1 MSFQV
6 LTIKVGQRLL
16 DLRLQP
22 LWLRQPPHWNPAS
35 RHSSLCPITGCSF
48 SYWPGRHNTGKTSNT
63 PLISPSWRTNQA
75 TCCSHHLEICSDSV
89 SLSNVKG
96 AQNTP
101 GYTFP
106 SQSSISCQHAHTPV
120 TLDDSLICYA
130 FEPFRTFLKITKE
143 ANVKF
148 QVIFQISILN
158 SETLWVT

>member
-96 AQNTP
+96 AQNTQGTP
-101 GYTFP
+101 FQARVP
-106 SQSSISCQHAHTPV
+106 SLV
-120 TLDDSLICYA
+120 NMLTLQWLLMTLSYVMPLNLSGPSL
-130 FEPFRTFLKITKE
+130 RLQKK
-143 ANVKF
+143 
-148 QVIFQISILN
+148 QMWN
-158 SETLWVT
+158 SK